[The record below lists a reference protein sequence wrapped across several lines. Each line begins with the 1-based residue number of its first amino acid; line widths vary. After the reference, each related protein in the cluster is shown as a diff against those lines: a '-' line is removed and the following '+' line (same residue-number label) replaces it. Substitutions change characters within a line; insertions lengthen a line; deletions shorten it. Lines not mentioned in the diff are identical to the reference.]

1 MKVKSTPNSASGLLL
16 DIDGVLHV
24 GDQAL
29 PGAAETLEALGE
41 AEIPLRFITNT
52 STRTPEALGGKLRDM
67 GLPVADAAI
76 FSAVSAARRHLER
89 SGARRIWPVVGDG
102 IRPVFADWAI
112 DTATPDCVLIGDIG
126 PSWDHKLLERI
137 FAALMQGAELVA
149 LHRNRFW
156 QTGNGLRLDIG
167 AYVAALEATTGRAAT
182 VVGKPD
188 AAFFNLAAGDF
199 DCPPSEVVVVGD
211 DVDSDIGGAQAA
223 GMRGL
228 LVQTGK
234 YRADFVARSE
244 TTPDGVIASI
254 AELPGW
260 LSGASVT

>member
-1 MKVKSTPNSASGLLL
+1 MRDQASGLLL

-24 GDQAL
+24 GDEAL
-29 PGAAETLEALGE
+29 PGAAQALDTLSETGL
-41 AEIPLRFITNT
+41 PLRFITNT
-52 STRTPEALGGKLRDM
+52 STRTPEALGEKLRGM
-67 GLPVADAAI
+67 GLPVADSAI

-112 DTATPDCVLIGDIG
+112 DTAAPDCVLIGDIG

-137 FAALMQGAELVA
+137 FGALMQGAELVA

-156 QTGNGLRLDIG
+156 QTSKGLRLDIG
-167 AYVAALEATTGRAAT
+167 AYVAALEAAIGRTAT

-188 AAFFNLAAGDF
+188 PTFFALAAADF
-199 DCPPSEVVVVGD
+199 DCSPAEVIVVGD
-211 DVDSDIGGAQAA
+211 DIDSDIGGARTA
-223 GMRGL
+223 GMRGV
-228 LVQTGK
+228 LVRTGK
-234 YRADFVARSE
+234 YRADFVARSAV
-244 TTPDGVIASI
+244 TPDAIIAGI

-260 LSGASVT
+260 LSGETVD

>member
-1 MKVKSTPNSASGLLL
+1 MTAQSMPEKASGLLL

-24 GDQAL
+24 GDEPL
-29 PGAAETLEALGE
+29 PGAAEALERLTETGLAV
-41 AEIPLRFITNT
+41 RFITNT
-52 STRTPEALGGKLRDM
+52 STRTPEALGERLRSM

-89 SGARRIWPVVGDG
+89 SGAKRIWPVVGDG
-102 IRPVFADWAI
+102 IRPVFTDWAI
-112 DTATPDCVLIGDIG
+112 DTAAPDCVLIGDIG

-156 QTGNGLRLDIG
+156 QTGKGLRLDIG
-167 AYVAALEATTGRAAT
+167 AYVAALESATGLSAT

-188 AAFFNLAAGDF
+188 PAFFALAAADF
-199 DCPPSEVVVVGD
+199 ECPPAEVVVAGD
-211 DVDSDIGGAQAA
+211 DIDSDVGGAQAA
-223 GMRGL
+223 GMQGL

-234 YRADFVARSE
+234 YRPDFVARSPVN
-244 TTPDGVIASI
+244 PDGVIASI
-254 AELPGW
+254 AELPAW
-260 LSGASVT
+260 LAGDTRA

>member
-1 MKVKSTPNSASGLLL
+1 MRNRASGLLL

-24 GDQAL
+24 GDEAL
-29 PGAAETLEALGE
+29 PGAARTLEQLAE
-41 AEIPLRFITNT
+41 AGMPIRFITNT
-52 STRTPEALGGKLRDM
+52 STRTPGALGEKLRGM
-67 GLPVADAAI
+67 TLPVDDKDI

-89 SGARRIWPVVGDG
+89 SGAGRIWPVVGDG
-102 IRPVFADWAI
+102 IRSVFADWPI

-126 PSWDHKLLERI
+126 PNWDHKLLERI
-137 FAALMQGAELVA
+137 FGALMQGGELVA

-156 QTGNGLRLDIG
+156 QTGEGLRLDIG
-167 AYVAALEATTGRAAT
+167 AYVAALEAATDRPAT

-188 AAFFNLAAGDF
+188 PAFFALAAADF
-199 DCPPSEVVVVGD
+199 DCAPSEIVVVGD
-211 DVDSDIGGAQAA
+211 DIDSDVGGAQAA

-244 TTPDGVIASI
+244 VTPDGVIASI
-254 AELPGW
+254 KELSDW
-260 LSGASVT
+260 LSGQS